1 MEIVILVIVGLL
13 TWYFLKNYWRSR
25 NAMYITNVN
34 LAKRKFDELDPSKAM
49 LPSWRDNDK
58 KIEEFI
64 ETVVLLTGSLG
75 VPTEFYTSVSKEEAN
90 PNVSEFIIDRVDMVT
105 IAALIERE
113 GASFNEQISGVV
125 DVIKTKW
132 SGTPKNIRQQLK
144 NY

>member
-1 MEIVILVIVGLL
+1 MEIVILAIIGLL
-13 TWYFLKNYWRSR
+13 AWFLLKTYWRAKT
-25 NAMYITNVN
+25 AMYITNVN

-49 LPSWRDNDK
+49 APSWRDNDK
-58 KIEEFI
+58 KIKEFI
-64 ETVVLLTGSLG
+64 ETVISITDSLG
-75 VPTEFYTSVSKEEAN
+75 VPTEFYTSVNKEKAN
-90 PNVSEFIIDRVDMVT
+90 PEVCKFIIDRIDLIT

-132 SGTPKNIRQQLK
+132 LDTPKHIREQIK